1 MTTYTYNPINNELL
15 EMIDLYDDP
24 FIETKRPPEKKKN
37 SLNPKE
43 YKQMMNY
50 LTAPRKKIKDFPVR
64 KPEAVP
70 PKTDTIQKFAEGGLS
85 RNTLLDMLKNE
96 YPKEFD
102 RYKNLSTEKLKELL
116 NNLDKAGVPFRKGGK
131 VKKEDAEKRAEEI
144 KKEITLLASESP
156 IEEAEMSIL
165 GDIKYMEQLRKYLK
179 DNPTKTED
187 DFKKEILK
195 IPLAEGGDVEQN
207 LTKRTIIDDIILS
220 SAMNKISDAMSGVS
234 GLIARKTLAEGG
246 SGKAK
251 IKQPK
256 QIKRINLADYF
267 KAGINVADLSPQ
279 ERTQVNSLL
288 SKMLKGAK
296 DN

>member
-1 MTTYTYNPINNELL
+1 MAYTYNPINNELL

-24 FIETKRPPEKKKN
+24 IIETKRPPEKKKG
-37 SLNPKE
+37 LNPKE

-50 LTAPRKKIKDFPVR
+50 LTSPRKKIKDFPVR
-64 KPEAVP
+64 KPDAVP
-70 PKTDTIQKFAEGGLS
+70 PKTNTIQKFAEGGLS
-85 RNTLLDMLKNE
+85 RKTLLDMLKNE

-102 RYKNLSTEKLKELL
+102 RYKNLSTEKLKQLL
-116 NNLDKAGVPFRKGGK
+116 NNLDTAGVPFRKGGK
-131 VKKEDAEKRAEEI
+131 VNKEEAEKRAQEI
-144 KKEITLLASESP
+144 KEKIYLMASESP
-156 IEEAEMSIL
+156 LEEAEMSIL

-195 IPLAEGGDVEQN
+195 IPLAEGGPVEEN

-234 GLIARKTLAEGG
+234 GLLARSRLNSGG
-246 SGKAK
+246 SIKAK

-267 KAGINVADLSPQ
+267 KAGIRVADLSPQ

-288 SKMLKGAK
+288 SKMLRGAK

>member
-1 MTTYTYNPINNELL
+1 MAYTYNPITNDLL
-15 EMIDLYDDP
+15 EMVDLYDEP
-24 FIETKRPPEKKKN
+24 IKENKKK

-43 YKQMMNY
+43 YKEMMNY
-50 LTAPRKKIKDFPVR
+50 LTRPKKVREFPVR
-64 KPEAVP
+64 KPDAVP
-70 PKTDTIQKFAEGGLS
+70 PKTNTIQKFAEGGLS
-85 RNTLLDMLKNE
+85 RKTLLDMLKNE

-116 NNLDKAGVPFRKGGK
+116 NSLDTAGVPFRKGGD
-131 VKKEDAEKRAEEI
+131 VKKEDAEKRAQEI
-144 KKEITLLASESP
+144 KEKMILLASESP
-156 IEEAEMSIL
+156 MEEAELSIL

-187 DFKKEILK
+187 DFKKEILR
-195 IPLAEGGDVEQN
+195 IPLAEGGNEKEFD
-207 LTKRTIIDDIILS
+207 KRTMIDDIILS

-234 GLIARKTLAEGG
+234 GLLARSRLNSGG
-246 SGKAK
+246 SIKAK

-256 QIKRINLADYF
+256 EIKRINLADYF
-267 KAGINVADLSPQ
+267 KAGVNVADLSPE
-279 ERTQVNSLL
+279 ERAQVNSLL

>member
-1 MTTYTYNPINNELL
+1 MAYTYNPITNDLL
-15 EMIDLYDDP
+15 EMVDLYDEP
-24 FIETKRPPEKKKN
+24 IKENKKK

-43 YKQMMNY
+43 YKEMMNY
-50 LTAPRKKIKDFPVR
+50 LTRPKKVREFPVR
-64 KPEAVP
+64 KPDAVP
-70 PKTDTIQKFAEGGLS
+70 PKTNTIQKFAEGGLS
-85 RNTLLDMLKNE
+85 RKTLLDMLKNE

-116 NNLDKAGVPFRKGGK
+116 NSLDTAGVPFKKGGD
-131 VKKEDAEKRAEEI
+131 VKKEDAEKRAQEI
-144 KKEITLLASESP
+144 KEKMILLASESP
-156 IEEAEMSIL
+156 MEEAELSIL

-187 DFKKEILK
+187 DFKKEILR
-195 IPLAEGGDVEQN
+195 IPLAEGGNEKEFD
-207 LTKRTIIDDIILS
+207 KRTMIDDIILS

-234 GLIARKTLAEGG
+234 GLLARSRLNSGG
-246 SGKAK
+246 SIKAK

-256 QIKRINLADYF
+256 EIKRINLADYF
-267 KAGINVADLSPQ
+267 KAGVNVADLSPE
-279 ERTQVNSLL
+279 ERAQVNSLL

>member
-1 MTTYTYNPINNELL
+1 MAYTYNPINNELL

-24 FIETKRPPEKKKN
+24 FIENKKPEPKKKKG
-37 SLNPKE
+37 LNPQE

-50 LTAPRKKIKDFPVR
+50 LTSPRKKIKDFPVR

-70 PKTDTIQKFAEGGLS
+70 PKTETIQKFAEGGLS
-85 RNTLLDMLKNE
+85 RKTLLDMLKNE

-102 RYKNLSTEKLKELL
+102 RYKNLSTEKLKQLL
-116 NNLDKAGVPFRKGGK
+116 NNLDTAGVPFRKGGK
-131 VKKEDAEKRAEEI
+131 VNKEEAEKRAQEI
-144 KKEITLLASESP
+144 KEKIYLMASESP
-156 IEEAEMSIL
+156 LEEAEMSIL

-195 IPLAEGGDVEQN
+195 IPLAEGGPVEEN

-220 SAMNKISDAMSGVS
+220 SAMNKISDAMSGIS
-234 GLIARKTLAEGG
+234 GLMARSRLNSG
-246 SGKAK
+246 GKAK

-267 KAGINVADLSPQ
+267 KAGIRVADLSPQ

-288 SKMLKGAK
+288 SKMLRGAK

>member
-1 MTTYTYNPINNELL
+1 MAYTYNPLTNDLL
-15 EMIDLYDDP
+15 EMVDLYDDP
-24 FIETKRPPEKKKN
+24 FIDDKTAKENRKK

-50 LTAPRKKIKDFPVR
+50 LTRPKTNREFPVR
-64 KPEAVP
+64 KPDAVP

-85 RNTLLDMLKNE
+85 RKSLLNMLKNE

-116 NNLDKAGVPFRKGGK
+116 NNLDSAGVPFRKGGK
-131 VKKEDAEKRAEEI
+131 VKKEEAEKRAQEI
-144 KKEITLLASESP
+144 KEKIYLMASESP
-156 IEEAEMSIL
+156 LEEAEMSIL

-179 DNPTKTED
+179 DNPSKTED

-195 IPLAEGGDVEQN
+195 IPLAEGGPVEEN

-220 SAMNKISDAMSGVS
+220 SAMNKISDAMSGIS
-234 GLIARKTLAEGG
+234 GLMARSRLNSGG
-246 SGKAK
+246 SIKAK

-267 KAGINVADLSPQ
+267 KAGIRVADLSPQ
-279 ERTQVNSLL
+279 ERTQVSSLL
-288 SKMLKGAK
+288 SKMLRGAK

>member
-1 MTTYTYNPINNELL
+1 MAYTYNPINNELL

-24 FIETKRPPEKKKN
+24 IIETKRPPEKKKG
-37 SLNPKE
+37 LNPKE

-50 LTAPRKKIKDFPVR
+50 LTSPRKKIKDFPVR

-70 PKTDTIQKFAEGGLS
+70 PKTETIQKFAEGGLS
-85 RNTLLDMLKNE
+85 RKTLLDMLKNE

-102 RYKNLSTEKLKELL
+102 RYKNLSTEKLKQLL
-116 NNLDKAGVPFRKGGK
+116 NNLDTAGVPFRKGGK
-131 VKKEDAEKRAEEI
+131 VNKEEAEKRAQEI
-144 KKEITLLASESP
+144 KEKIYLMASESP
-156 IEEAEMSIL
+156 LEEAEMSIL

-179 DNPTKTED
+179 DNPNKTED

-195 IPLAEGGDVEQN
+195 IPLAEGGPVEEN

-234 GLIARKTLAEGG
+234 GLLARSRLNSGG
-246 SGKAK
+246 SIKAK

-267 KAGINVADLSPQ
+267 KAGIRVADLSPQ

-288 SKMLKGAK
+288 SKMLRGAK

>member
-1 MTTYTYNPINNELL
+1 MAYTYNPLTNDLL
-15 EMIDLYDDP
+15 EMVDLYDDP
-24 FIETKRPPEKKKN
+24 FIDDKKAKEN
-37 SLNPKE
+37 RKKSLNPKE

-50 LTAPRKKIKDFPVR
+50 LTRPKTNREFPVR
-64 KPEAVP
+64 KPDAVP

-85 RNTLLDMLKNE
+85 RKTLLDMLKNE

-116 NNLDKAGVPFRKGGK
+116 NNLDSAGVPFRKGGK
-131 VKKEDAEKRAEEI
+131 VKKEEAEKRAQEI
-144 KKEITLLASESP
+144 KEKIYLMASESP
-156 IEEAEMSIL
+156 LEEAEMSIL

-187 DFKKEILK
+187 DFKKEILR
-195 IPLAEGGDVEQN
+195 IPLAEGGNEKEFD
-207 LTKRTIIDDIILS
+207 KRTMIDDIILS

-234 GLIARKTLAEGG
+234 GLLARSRLNSGG
-246 SGKAK
+246 SIKAK

-256 QIKRINLADYF
+256 EIKRINLADYF
-267 KAGINVADLSPQ
+267 KAGVNVADLSPE
-279 ERTQVNSLL
+279 ERAQVNSLL

>member
-1 MTTYTYNPINNELL
+1 MAYTYNPVTNELL

-24 FIETKRPPEKKKN
+24 IVDDKKPKENKKK

-43 YKQMMNY
+43 YKQMMDY
-50 LTAPRKKIKDFPVR
+50 LVRPKTVREFPVR
-64 KPEAVP
+64 KPDAVP
-70 PKTDTIQKFAEGGLS
+70 PKTNTIQKFAEGGLS
-85 RNTLLDMLKNE
+85 RKTLLDMLKNE

-116 NNLDKAGVPFRKGGK
+116 NSLDTAGVPFRKGGD
-131 VKKEDAEKRAEEI
+131 VKKEDAEKRAQEI
-144 KKEITLLASESP
+144 KEKMILLASETP
-156 IEEAEMSIL
+156 QEEAEMSIL
-165 GDIKYMEQLRKYLK
+165 GDLKYMEQLREYLK
-179 DNPTKTED
+179 NNPTKTEK

-195 IPLAEGGDVEQN
+195 IPLAEGGNVEKN
-207 LTKRTIIDDIILS
+207 LTKRTMIDDIILS

-234 GLIARKTLAEGG
+234 GLLARSRLNSGG
-246 SGKAK
+246 SIKAK

-267 KAGINVADLSPQ
+267 KAGINVAELTPE

-296 DN
+296 EN

>member
-1 MTTYTYNPINNELL
+1 MAYTYNPLTNDLL
-15 EMIDLYDDP
+15 EMVDLYDEP
-24 FIETKRPPEKKKN
+24 IKENKKK

-43 YKQMMNY
+43 YKEMMNY
-50 LTAPRKKIKDFPVR
+50 LTRPKKVREFPVR
-64 KPEAVP
+64 KPDAVP
-70 PKTDTIQKFAEGGLS
+70 PKTNTIQKFAEGGLS
-85 RNTLLDMLKNE
+85 RKTLLDMLKNE

-116 NNLDKAGVPFRKGGK
+116 NNLDTAGVPFKKGGD
-131 VKKEDAEKRAEEI
+131 VKKEDAEKRAQEI
-144 KKEITLLASESP
+144 KEKMILLASESP
-156 IEEAEMSIL
+156 MEEAELSIL

-195 IPLAEGGDVEQN
+195 IPLAEGGNEKEFD
-207 LTKRTIIDDIILS
+207 KRTMIDDIILS

-234 GLIARKTLAEGG
+234 GLLARSRLNSGG
-246 SGKAK
+246 SIKAK

-256 QIKRINLADYF
+256 EIKRINLADYF
-267 KAGINVADLSPQ
+267 KAGVNVADLSPE
-279 ERTQVNSLL
+279 ERAQVNSLL

>member
-1 MTTYTYNPINNELL
+1 MAYTYNPINNELL

-24 FIETKRPPEKKKN
+24 IIETKRPPEKKKG
-37 SLNPKE
+37 LNPKE

-50 LTAPRKKIKDFPVR
+50 LTSPRKKIKDFPVR

-70 PKTDTIQKFAEGGLS
+70 PKTETIQKFAEGGLS
-85 RNTLLDMLKNE
+85 RKTLLDMLKNE

-102 RYKNLSTEKLKELL
+102 RYKNLSTEKLKQLL
-116 NNLDKAGVPFRKGGK
+116 NNLDTSGVPFRKGGK
-131 VKKEDAEKRAEEI
+131 VNKDDAVARAKKIRE
-144 KKEITLLASESP
+144 EITLMASESP
-156 IEEAEMSIL
+156 REEAEMSIL

-179 DNPTKTED
+179 DNPSKTED

-195 IPLAEGGDVEQN
+195 IPLAEGGPVEEN

-220 SAMNKISDAMSGVS
+220 SAMNKISDAMSGIS
-234 GLIARKTLAEGG
+234 GLMARSRLNSGG
-246 SGKAK
+246 SIKAK

-267 KAGINVADLSPQ
+267 RAGINVAELTPQ
-279 ERTQVNSLL
+279 EREQVSSLL
-288 SKMLKGAK
+288 SKMLRGAK

>member
-1 MTTYTYNPINNELL
+1 MAYTYNPLTNNLL
-15 EMIDLYDDP
+15 EMVDLYDEP
-24 FIETKRPPEKKKN
+24 IKENKKK

-43 YKQMMNY
+43 YKEMMNY
-50 LTAPRKKIKDFPVR
+50 LTRPKKVREFPVR
-64 KPEAVP
+64 KPDAVP
-70 PKTDTIQKFAEGGLS
+70 PKTNTIQKFAEGGLS
-85 RNTLLDMLKNE
+85 RKTLLDMLKNE

-116 NNLDKAGVPFRKGGK
+116 NSLDTAGVPFRKGGD
-131 VKKEDAEKRAEEI
+131 VKKEDAEKRAQEI
-144 KKEITLLASESP
+144 KEKMILLASESP
-156 IEEAEMSIL
+156 MEEAELSIL

-187 DFKKEILK
+187 DFKKEILR
-195 IPLAEGGDVEQN
+195 IPLAEGGNEKEFD
-207 LTKRTIIDDIILS
+207 KRTMIDDIILS

-234 GLIARKTLAEGG
+234 GLLARSRLNSGG
-246 SGKAK
+246 SIKAK

-256 QIKRINLADYF
+256 EIKRINLADYF
-267 KAGINVADLSPQ
+267 KAGVNVADLSPE
-279 ERTQVNSLL
+279 ERAQVNSLL

>member
-1 MTTYTYNPINNELL
+1 MAYTYNPLTNDLL
-15 EMIDLYDDP
+15 EMVDLYDEP
-24 FIETKRPPEKKKN
+24 VTENKKK

-43 YKQMMNY
+43 YKEMMNY
-50 LTAPRKKIKDFPVR
+50 LTRPKKVREFPVR
-64 KPEAVP
+64 KPDAVP
-70 PKTDTIQKFAEGGLS
+70 PKTNTIQKFAEGGLS
-85 RNTLLDMLKNE
+85 RKTLLDMLKNE

-116 NNLDKAGVPFRKGGK
+116 NSLDTAGVPFRKGGD
-131 VKKEDAEKRAEEI
+131 VKKEDAEKRAQEI
-144 KKEITLLASESP
+144 KEKMILLASESP
-156 IEEAEMSIL
+156 MEEAELSIL

-187 DFKKEILK
+187 DFKKEILR
-195 IPLAEGGDVEQN
+195 IPLAEGGNEKEFD
-207 LTKRTIIDDIILS
+207 KRTMIDDIILS

-234 GLIARKTLAEGG
+234 GLLARSRLNNGG
-246 SGKAK
+246 SIKAK

-256 QIKRINLADYF
+256 EIKRINLADYF
-267 KAGINVADLSPQ
+267 KAGVNVADLSPE
-279 ERTQVNSLL
+279 ERAQVNSLL

>member
-1 MTTYTYNPINNELL
+1 MAYTYNPLTNDLL
-15 EMIDLYDDP
+15 EMVDLYDEP
-24 FIETKRPPEKKKN
+24 VTENKKK

-43 YKQMMNY
+43 YKEMMNY
-50 LTAPRKKIKDFPVR
+50 LTRPKKVREFPVR
-64 KPEAVP
+64 KPDAVP
-70 PKTDTIQKFAEGGLS
+70 PKTNTIQKFAEGGLS
-85 RNTLLDMLKNE
+85 RKTLLDMLKNE

-116 NNLDKAGVPFRKGGK
+116 NSLDTAGVPFRKGGD
-131 VKKEDAEKRAEEI
+131 VKKEDAEKRAQEI
-144 KKEITLLASESP
+144 KEKMILLASESP
-156 IEEAEMSIL
+156 MEEAELSIL

-187 DFKKEILK
+187 DFKKEILR
-195 IPLAEGGDVEQN
+195 IPLAEGGNEKEFD
-207 LTKRTIIDDIILS
+207 KRTMIDDIILS

-234 GLIARKTLAEGG
+234 GLLARSRLNSGG
-246 SGKAK
+246 SIKAK

-256 QIKRINLADYF
+256 EIKRINLADYF
-267 KAGINVADLSPQ
+267 KAGVNVADLSPE
-279 ERTQVNSLL
+279 ERAQVNSLL

>member
-1 MTTYTYNPINNELL
+1 LTNDLL
-15 EMIDLYDDP
+15 EMVDLYDEP
-24 FIETKRPPEKKKN
+24 VKENKKK

-43 YKQMMNY
+43 YKEMMNY
-50 LTAPRKKIKDFPVR
+50 LTRPKKVREFPVR
-64 KPEAVP
+64 KPDAVP
-70 PKTDTIQKFAEGGLS
+70 PKTNTIQKFAEGGLS
-85 RNTLLDMLKNE
+85 RKTLLDMLKNE

-116 NNLDKAGVPFRKGGK
+116 NSLDTAGVPFKKGGD
-131 VKKEDAEKRAEEI
+131 VKKEDAEKRAQEI
-144 KKEITLLASESP
+144 KEKMILLASESP
-156 IEEAEMSIL
+156 MEEAELSIL

-187 DFKKEILK
+187 DFKKEILR
-195 IPLAEGGDVEQN
+195 IPLAEGGNEKEFD
-207 LTKRTIIDDIILS
+207 KRTMIDDIILS

-234 GLIARKTLAEGG
+234 GLLARSRLNSGG
-246 SGKAK
+246 SIKAK

-256 QIKRINLADYF
+256 EIKRINLADYF
-267 KAGINVADLSPQ
+267 KAGVNVADLSPE
-279 ERTQVNSLL
+279 ERAQVNSLL

>member
-1 MTTYTYNPINNELL
+1 MAYTYNPITNDLL
-15 EMIDLYDDP
+15 EMVDLYDEP
-24 FIETKRPPEKKKN
+24 ITENKKK

-43 YKQMMNY
+43 YKEMMNY
-50 LTAPRKKIKDFPVR
+50 LTRPKKVREFPVR
-64 KPEAVP
+64 KPDAVP
-70 PKTDTIQKFAEGGLS
+70 PKTNTIQKFAEGGLS
-85 RNTLLDMLKNE
+85 RKTLLDMLKNE

-116 NNLDKAGVPFRKGGK
+116 NSLDTAGVPFKKGGD
-131 VKKEDAEKRAEEI
+131 VKKEDAEKRAQEI
-144 KKEITLLASESP
+144 KEKMILLASESP
-156 IEEAEMSIL
+156 MEEAELSIL

-187 DFKKEILK
+187 DFKKEILR
-195 IPLAEGGDVEQN
+195 IPLAEGGNEKEFD
-207 LTKRTIIDDIILS
+207 KRTMIDDIILS

-234 GLIARKTLAEGG
+234 GLLARSRLNSGG
-246 SGKAK
+246 SIKAK

-256 QIKRINLADYF
+256 EIKRINLADYF
-267 KAGINVADLSPQ
+267 KAGVNVADLSPE
-279 ERTQVNSLL
+279 ERAQVNSLL

>member
-1 MTTYTYNPINNELL
+1 MAYTYNPINNELL

-24 FIETKRPPEKKKN
+24 FIENKKPEPKKKKG
-37 SLNPKE
+37 LNPQE

-50 LTAPRKKIKDFPVR
+50 LTSPRKKIKDFPVR

-70 PKTDTIQKFAEGGLS
+70 PKTETIQKFAEGGLS
-85 RNTLLDMLKNE
+85 RKTLLDMLKNE

-102 RYKNLSTEKLKELL
+102 RYKNLSTEKLKQLL
-116 NNLDKAGVPFRKGGK
+116 NNLDTAGVPFRKGGK
-131 VKKEDAEKRAEEI
+131 VNKEEAEKRAQEI
-144 KKEITLLASESP
+144 KEKIYLMASESP
-156 IEEAEMSIL
+156 LEEAEMSIL
-165 GDIKYMEQLRKYLK
+165 SDIKYMEQLRKYLK

-195 IPLAEGGDVEQN
+195 IPLAEGGPVEEN

-220 SAMNKISDAMSGVS
+220 SAMNKISDAMSGIS
-234 GLIARKTLAEGG
+234 GLMARSRLNSG
-246 SGKAK
+246 GKAK

-267 KAGINVADLSPQ
+267 KAGIRVADLSPQ

-288 SKMLKGAK
+288 SKMLRGAK

>member
-1 MTTYTYNPINNELL
+1 MAYTYNPLTNDLL
-15 EMIDLYDDP
+15 EMVDLYDEP
-24 FIETKRPPEKKKN
+24 VTENKKK

-43 YKQMMNY
+43 YKEMMNY
-50 LTAPRKKIKDFPVR
+50 LTRPKKVREFPVR
-64 KPEAVP
+64 KPDAVP
-70 PKTDTIQKFAEGGLS
+70 PKTNTIQKFAEGGLS
-85 RNTLLDMLKNE
+85 RKTLLDMLKNE

-116 NNLDKAGVPFRKGGK
+116 NSLDTAGVPFKKGGD
-131 VKKEDAEKRAEEI
+131 VKKEDAEKRAQEI
-144 KKEITLLASESP
+144 KEKMILLASESP
-156 IEEAEMSIL
+156 MEEAELSIL

-187 DFKKEILK
+187 DFKKEILR
-195 IPLAEGGDVEQN
+195 IPLAEGGNEKEFD
-207 LTKRTIIDDIILS
+207 KRTMIDDIILS

-234 GLIARKTLAEGG
+234 GLLARSRLNSGG
-246 SGKAK
+246 SIKAK

-256 QIKRINLADYF
+256 EIKRINLADYF
-267 KAGINVADLSPQ
+267 KAGVNVADLSPE
-279 ERTQVNSLL
+279 ERAQVNSLL

>member
-1 MTTYTYNPINNELL
+1 MAYTYNPLTNDLL
-15 EMIDLYDDP
+15 EMVDLYDEP
-24 FIETKRPPEKKKN
+24 VTENKKK

-43 YKQMMNY
+43 YKEMMNY
-50 LTAPRKKIKDFPVR
+50 LTRPKKVREFPVR
-64 KPEAVP
+64 KPDAVP
-70 PKTDTIQKFAEGGLS
+70 PKTNTIQKFAEGGLS
-85 RNTLLDMLKNE
+85 RKTLLDMLKNE

-116 NNLDKAGVPFRKGGK
+116 NSLDTAGVPFRKGGD
-131 VKKEDAEKRAEEI
+131 VKKEDAEKRAQEI
-144 KKEITLLASESP
+144 KEKMILLASESP
-156 IEEAEMSIL
+156 MEEAELSIL

-179 DNPTKTED
+179 NNPTKTED

-195 IPLAEGGDVEQN
+195 IPLAEGGNEKEFD
-207 LTKRTIIDDIILS
+207 KRTMIDDIILS

-234 GLIARKTLAEGG
+234 GLLARSRLNSGG
-246 SGKAK
+246 SIKAK

-256 QIKRINLADYF
+256 EIKRINLADYF
-267 KAGINVADLSPQ
+267 KAGVNVADLSPE
-279 ERTQVNSLL
+279 ERAQVNSLL

>member
-1 MTTYTYNPINNELL
+1 MAYTYNPLTNDLL
-15 EMIDLYDDP
+15 EMVDLYDEP
-24 FIETKRPPEKKKN
+24 VTENKKK

-43 YKQMMNY
+43 YKEMMNY
-50 LTAPRKKIKDFPVR
+50 LTRPKKVREFPVR
-64 KPEAVP
+64 KPDAVP
-70 PKTDTIQKFAEGGLS
+70 PKTNTIQKFAEGGLS
-85 RNTLLDMLKNE
+85 RKTLLDMLKSE

-102 RYKNLSTEKLKELL
+102 RYKDLSTEKLKELL
-116 NNLDKAGVPFRKGGK
+116 NNLDAAGVPFKKGGD
-131 VKKEDAEKRAEEI
+131 VKKEDAEKRAQEI
-144 KKEITLLASESP
+144 KEKMILLASESP
-156 IEEAEMSIL
+156 MEEAELSIL

-187 DFKKEILK
+187 DFKKEILR
-195 IPLAEGGDVEQN
+195 IPLAEGGNEKEFD
-207 LTKRTIIDDIILS
+207 KRTMIDDIILS

-234 GLIARKTLAEGG
+234 GLLARSRLNSGG
-246 SGKAK
+246 AIKAK

-267 KAGINVADLSPQ
+267 KAGVNVADLSPE
-279 ERTQVNSLL
+279 ERAQVNSLL

>member
-1 MTTYTYNPINNELL
+1 MAYTYNPINNELL

-24 FIETKRPPEKKKN
+24 IIETKRPPEKKKG
-37 SLNPKE
+37 LNPKE

-50 LTAPRKKIKDFPVR
+50 LTSPRKKIKDFPVR

-70 PKTDTIQKFAEGGLS
+70 PKTETIQKFAEGGLS
-85 RNTLLDMLKNE
+85 RKTLLDMLKNE

-116 NNLDKAGVPFRKGGK
+116 NNLDSAGVPFRKGGK
-131 VKKEDAEKRAEEI
+131 VKKEEAEKRAQEI
-144 KKEITLLASESP
+144 KEKIYLMASESP
-156 IEEAEMSIL
+156 LEEAEMSIL

-179 DNPTKTED
+179 DNPSKTED

-195 IPLAEGGDVEQN
+195 IPLAEGGPVEEN

-220 SAMNKISDAMSGVS
+220 SAMNKISDAMSGIS
-234 GLIARKTLAEGG
+234 GLMARSRLNSGG
-246 SGKAK
+246 SIKAK

-267 KAGINVADLSPQ
+267 RAGINVAELTPQ
-279 ERTQVNSLL
+279 EREQVSSLL
-288 SKMLKGAK
+288 SKMLRGAK

>member
-1 MTTYTYNPINNELL
+1 MAYTYNPVNNELL

-24 FIETKRPPEKKKN
+24 FIENKKPEPKKKKG
-37 SLNPKE
+37 LNPQE

-50 LTAPRKKIKDFPVR
+50 LTSPRKKIKDFPVR

-70 PKTDTIQKFAEGGLS
+70 PKTETIQKFAEGGLS
-85 RNTLLDMLKNE
+85 RKTLLDMLKNE

-102 RYKNLSTEKLKELL
+102 RYKNLSTEKLKQLL
-116 NNLDKAGVPFRKGGK
+116 NNLDTAGVPFRKGGK
-131 VKKEDAEKRAEEI
+131 VNKEEAEKRAQEI
-144 KKEITLLASESP
+144 KEKIYLMASESP
-156 IEEAEMSIL
+156 LEEAEMSIL

-195 IPLAEGGDVEQN
+195 IPLAEGGPVEEN

-220 SAMNKISDAMSGVS
+220 SAMNKISDAMSGIS
-234 GLIARKTLAEGG
+234 GLMARSRLNSG
-246 SGKAK
+246 GKAK

-267 KAGINVADLSPQ
+267 KAGIRVADLSPQ

-288 SKMLKGAK
+288 SKMLRGAK

>member
-1 MTTYTYNPINNELL
+1 MAYTYNPITNDLL
-15 EMIDLYDDP
+15 EMVDLYDEP
-24 FIETKRPPEKKKN
+24 VTENKKK

-43 YKQMMNY
+43 YKEMMNY
-50 LTAPRKKIKDFPVR
+50 LTRPKKVREFPVR
-64 KPEAVP
+64 KPDAVP

-85 RNTLLDMLKNE
+85 RKTLLDMLKNE
-96 YPKEFD
+96 SPKEFD

-116 NNLDKAGVPFRKGGK
+116 NSLDTAGVPFRKGGD
-131 VKKEDAEKRAEEI
+131 VKKEDAEKRAQEI
-144 KKEITLLASESP
+144 KEKMILLASESP
-156 IEEAEMSIL
+156 MEEAELSIL

-187 DFKKEILK
+187 DFKKEILR
-195 IPLAEGGDVEQN
+195 IPLAEGGNEKEFD
-207 LTKRTIIDDIILS
+207 KRTMIDDIILS

-234 GLIARKTLAEGG
+234 GLLARSRLNSGG
-246 SGKAK
+246 SIKAK

-256 QIKRINLADYF
+256 EIKRINLADYF
-267 KAGINVADLSPQ
+267 KAGVNVADLSPE
-279 ERTQVNSLL
+279 ERAQVNSLL

>member
-1 MTTYTYNPINNELL
+1 MAYTYNPITNDLL
-15 EMIDLYDDP
+15 EMIDLYDEP
-24 FIETKRPPEKKKN
+24 IKENKKK

-43 YKQMMNY
+43 YKQMMDY
-50 LTAPRKKIKDFPVR
+50 LVRPKTVREFPVR
-64 KPEAVP
+64 KPDAVP
-70 PKTDTIQKFAEGGLS
+70 PKTNTIQKFAEGGLS
-85 RNTLLDMLKNE
+85 RKTLLDMLKNE

-116 NNLDKAGVPFRKGGK
+116 NSLDTAGVPFRKGGD
-131 VKKEDAEKRAEEI
+131 VKKEDAEKRAQEI
-144 KKEITLLASESP
+144 KEKMILLASESP
-156 IEEAEMSIL
+156 MEEAELSIL

-187 DFKKEILK
+187 DFKKEILR
-195 IPLAEGGDVEQN
+195 IPLAEGGNEKEFD
-207 LTKRTIIDDIILS
+207 KRTMIDDIILS

-234 GLIARKTLAEGG
+234 GLLARSRLNSGG
-246 SGKAK
+246 SIKAK

-256 QIKRINLADYF
+256 EIKRINLADYF
-267 KAGINVADLSPQ
+267 KAGVNVADLSPE
-279 ERTQVNSLL
+279 ERAQVNSLL

>member
-1 MTTYTYNPINNELL
+1 MAYTYNPINNELL

-24 FIETKRPPEKKKN
+24 IIETKRPPEKKKG
-37 SLNPKE
+37 LNPKE

-50 LTAPRKKIKDFPVR
+50 LTSPRKKIKDFPVR

-70 PKTDTIQKFAEGGLS
+70 PKTETIQKFAEGGLS
-85 RNTLLDMLKNE
+85 RKTLLDMLKNE

-102 RYKNLSTEKLKELL
+102 RYKNLSTEKLKQLL
-116 NNLDKAGVPFRKGGK
+116 NNLDTAGVPFRKGGK
-131 VKKEDAEKRAEEI
+131 VNKEEAEKRAQEI
-144 KKEITLLASESP
+144 KEKIYLMASESP
-156 IEEAEMSIL
+156 LEEAEMSIL

-195 IPLAEGGDVEQN
+195 IPLAEGGPVEEN

-234 GLIARKTLAEGG
+234 GLLARSRLNSGG
-246 SGKAK
+246 SIKAK

-267 KAGINVADLSPQ
+267 KAGIRVADLSPQ

-288 SKMLKGAK
+288 SKMLRGAK